1 MTEPD
6 HLQRLQVLS
15 FELDNDH
22 FAIEIGIIQEVI
34 EYRKVTRVPRCPDF
48 MQGVINLRG
57 QVIPVVDLRVYFG
70 MHAKAPNLDTCIIII
85 DIQVGDEACAIGII
99 ADSVQEVVEFDVSDI
114 RPAPKIGLSVDNRFI
129 YGMVEQDQNIMV
141 LLSVQKVFNDDEIHE
156 LIDSSAT
163 QDMQESE

>member
-6 HLQRLQVLS
+6 HIESLQVLS

-70 MHAKAPNLDTCIIII
+70 MTAKAPDLDTCIIII
-85 DIQVGDEACAIGII
+85 DINIDDEHCAIGII
-99 ADSVQEVVEFDVSDI
+99 ADSVQEVVEFDVSEI

-129 YGMVEQDQNIMV
+129 YGMVEQGQHIMV
-141 LLSVQKVFNDDEIHE
+141 LLSVQKVFNADELHE
-156 LIDSSAT
+156 MIDSSSVLT
-163 QDMQESE
+163 EQESE